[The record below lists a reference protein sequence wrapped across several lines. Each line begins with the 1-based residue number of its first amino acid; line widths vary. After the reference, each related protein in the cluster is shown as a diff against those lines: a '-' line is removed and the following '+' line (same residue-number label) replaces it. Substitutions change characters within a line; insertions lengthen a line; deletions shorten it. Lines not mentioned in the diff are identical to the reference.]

1 MEHGENPKR
10 FERKPNI
17 ELTQRLS
24 RDGRF
29 WIFKR
34 VETWVV
40 SSKYLDVIRQN
51 HGREPNG
58 AEAAT
63 PETKPKRKGK
73 RNADSDR

>member
-1 MEHGENPKR
+1 MENGENPKR
-10 FERKPNI
+10 FERKPNL

-40 SSKYLDVIRQN
+40 SSKYLDVIREN
-51 HGREPNG
+51 HGREQNG
-58 AEAAT
+58 TENPA
-63 PETKPKRKGK
+63 PEVKPKRKGK
-73 RNADSDR
+73 RNADSDG

>member
-40 SSKYLDVIRQN
+40 SSKYLDVIRAN
-51 HGREPNG
+51 HGREENG
-58 AEAAT
+58 PAPSA
-63 PETKPKRKGK
+63 PEGKPKRKGK
-73 RNADSDR
+73 RNADSDG

>member
-1 MEHGENPKR
+1 MEDGENQKR
-10 FERKPNI
+10 FERKPNL

-40 SSKYLDVIRQN
+40 SAKYLDVIRQN
-51 HGREPNG
+51 HSPEQNG
-58 AEAAT
+58 AET
-63 PETKPKRKGK
+63 PKSEAKPKRKGK
-73 RNADSDR
+73 RNADSDG